1 MSTKPLRWKH
11 RLKRKRMRF
20 PAWSSESHTQ
30 NSSGCGAARFA
41 CERHCFRRR
50 IRARARP
57 TCVAFGA
64 FGSACSIRFT
74 SRINY
79 DIIIVRR
86 KRIEQIRA
94 AFGVEE
100 EISAFLLS
108 GYVLRPSGT
117 EYRFLNLVEFHSAR
131 TGILLTF
138 YPWSILTDSK
148 LGGCSV
154 TGSPVLAVSF
164 RLSLFFCG
172 GVFAVSPGTLWV
184 LGVGS
189 LRCRS
194 LAPVWRERD
203 KNARIPFYAEYYA
216 FSLREPL
223 ALSRLTAMA

>member
-11 RLKRKRMRF
+11 RLKRKRRRF

-41 CERHCFRRR
+41 CERPYVRRR

-64 FGSACSIRFT
+64 FGSACLIRFT

-79 DIIIVRR
+79 GIIIVER

-117 EYRFLNLVEFHSAR
+117 EYRFLNPVEFHSAR

-138 YPWSILTDSK
+138 CPWNILTDST
-148 LGGCSV
+148 LCGCTV

-164 RLSLFFCG
+164 RLFFWRWRRSAACVCIPVRMSCGSFAALFSSC
-172 GVFAVSPGTLWV
+172 L
-184 LGVGS
+184 
-189 LRCRS
+189 C
-194 LAPVWRERD
+194 
-203 KNARIPFYAEYYA
+203 ARGYKSANIPFYAEYYA
-216 FSLREPL
+216 F
-223 ALSRLTAMA
+223 